1 MTGATGIPTV
11 LVIGPHGVTGGAI
24 SRRLAADDGWQVVTA
39 SRRGAP
45 EGLDVQ
51 HLSADLLDPGAL
63 SGPAGRI
70 SLGRVTHVV
79 YTAYTERDTMAA
91 TIAPNLAMLTNTLD
105 GLKAAGAAVEHV
117 VLIGGG
123 KSYGEHLG
131 PYKTPAK
138 ESDPRFLGPIFY
150 NDQEDL
156 LADRAARED
165 FTFTVLR
172 PDLVIGF
179 SLGSPMNLLGAIGV
193 YAALCKE
200 QGVPLRF
207 PGAPG
212 TWTALQQF
220 TDADLLAAA
229 VQWALT
235 ADTARGEV
243 FNVINGDQFR
253 WQHLWEDIGS
263 VFELPTAPPQPMK
276 LVEQMADKEP
286 AWDAL
291 IARHRLRPTAYRQI
305 ASWDFADAVWWSP
318 YDLVQSTIKVRQ
330 AGFADSIDSHESLT
344 TKLRQLRSDGYL
356 P

>member
-1 MTGATGIPTV
+1 MTAKPTV

-24 SRRLAADDGWQVVTA
+24 TRKLAADTDWQVITT

-45 EGLDVQ
+45 EDLDVE
-51 HLSADLLDPGAL
+51 HLSVDLLDPTAL
-63 SGPAGRI
+63 TGPG
-70 SLGRVTHVV
+70 SLRHVTHVV
-79 YTAYTERDTMAA
+79 YAAYTERATMAE
-91 TIAPNLAMLTNTLD
+91 TTAPNLAMFTHTLD
-105 GLKAAGAAVEHV
+105 GLEAAGARMERV

-138 ESDPRFLGPIFY
+138 ESDSRFLGPIFY

-156 LADRAARED
+156 LAARADRD
-165 FTFTVLR
+165 GFTFTVLR
-172 PDLVIGF
+172 PDVVIGF

-193 YAALCKE
+193 YAALSKAE
-200 QGVPLRF
+200 GVPLRF
-207 PGAPG
+207 PGGPG
-212 TWTALQQF
+212 TWTALHQF

-243 FNVINGDQFR
+243 FNVLNGDQFR
-253 WQHLWEDIGS
+253 WEHLWPDIAA
-263 VFELPTAPPQPMK
+263 VFEMPTAPPQPMR
-276 LVEQMADKEP
+276 LTEQMAHKEP

-291 IARHRLRPTAYRQI
+291 VARHQLRPTPYHQI
-305 ASWDFADAVWWSP
+305 ASWDFADGVWGSD
-318 YDLVQSTIKVRQ
+318 YDMVQSTIKIRQ
-330 AGFADSIDSHESLT
+330 AGFADCVDSHHSIT
-344 TKLRQLRSDGYL
+344 SKLRQLRHDRYL